1 MKCVIIAKELRGYF
15 MNKNFIP
22 RDTIHYARLYVLHLC
37 TAIVENLDFLQITN
51 TRRFGP
57 R

>member
-1 MKCVIIAKELRGYF
+1 MKCVIVAKELRGYF
-15 MNKNFIP
+15 MNTNFIP